1 MEQFNV
7 AIVVADTLRKD
18 VMDIYGGRAQ
28 MPALNTFSREAMVY
42 RNCYSPSPWTVPS
55 HVSMFTGLYPKDH
68 GIFERPGTES
78 VDLIKKLEKYSGF
91 WLPSY
96 FRDLGYD
103 TVGLSGNYWVSS
115 ETGFSRGFDS
125 LFQVDRY
132 TDFAYS
138 EKVLNAWKYGT
149 SELDILRNL
158 LKHGKFRNLIEY
170 STLRQKK
177 DRFDELTD
185 FPREKGTKLLLNL
198 LGNINFKSNFF
209 LFMNMFEMHDPTP
222 GERKNEVFD
231 HHYGVHP
238 MSLKRAGR
246 LLESYVKEAEL
257 LDKYFGKFIS
267 LLKQKG
273 VYDNTLIIFTSDHGQ
288 AFLEHGY
295 IHHGSCLYDEIT
307 AVPLIVK
314 PPQGVRLMSGSK
326 AQTLVSIPEIIT
338 RMRDSMEPVSFDSET
353 VYSESHG
360 NVKEFPAKYQSRKEY
375 LDTHYQVSRYAIVRD
390 GYKLVLNR
398 GNGSVEE
405 FTRQGK
411 AVKPESEN
419 KAFLSL
425 SSALDQY
432 CSKLE
437 GSRTG
442 QEPGSG

>member
-1 MEQFNV
+1 MDQFNV

-18 VMDIYGGRAQ
+18 VIDIYGGRAQ

-42 RNCYSPSPWTVPS
+42 RNCYSPSPWTLPS

-68 GIFERPGTES
+68 GVFERPGTES
-78 VDLIKKLEKYSGF
+78 VDLIKKLEDYRGF

-103 TVGLSGNYWVSS
+103 TVGLSGNYLVST

-125 LFQVDRY
+125 LFHVDRF

-138 EKVLNAWKYGT
+138 EQVLNAWKYGT
-149 SELDILRNL
+149 SELDILKNL
-158 LKHGKFRNLIEY
+158 LRHRKFRNLVEY
-170 STLRQKK
+170 STLKQKK
-177 DRFDELTD
+177 DRFDALTD

-198 LGNINFKSNFF
+198 MGNINLKSNFF
-209 LFMNMFEMHDPTP
+209 LFMNMFEMHNPKP
-222 GERKNEVFD
+222 GERKNEAFD
-231 HHYGVHP
+231 HLYGVRP

-246 LLESYVKEAEL
+246 LLDSYVKQAEY
-257 LDKYFGKFIS
+257 LDKYIGKFIS

-314 PPQGVRLMSGSK
+314 PPQGVRLLSGSQ
-326 AQTLVSIPEIIT
+326 AQTLVSIPEIIM
-338 RMRDSMEPVSFDSET
+338 RMRDFRDPVSFDSET

-360 NVKEFPAKYQSRKEY
+360 NVKEFPAKYRSRKEY
-375 LDTHYQVSRYAIVRD
+375 MDTHYRVSRYAIVRD

-405 FTRQGK
+405 FTRHGK
-411 AVKPESEN
+411 AVKPESE
-419 KAFLSL
+419 KEAFLSL
-425 SSALDQY
+425 NSALDQY
-432 CSKLE
+432 CSKFE
-437 GSRTG
+437 GSRAG
-442 QEPGSG
+442 EEPGSG